1 MLPKCPLQL
10 GCGVRC
16 ETTGSVDISTDLLER
31 GQQSSEDNSNVA
43 PPPPPANAPPLLKLK
58 KAGHQQKCVVTRTF
72 CRHLGQ
78 GISQEHIH
86 HSCDQLCS
94 GTAEQFSSLFPLHGK

>member
-10 GCGVRC
+10 GSVRC

-43 PPPPPANAPPLLKLK
+43 PHLPPLSALSS
-58 KAGHQQKCVVTRTF
+58 C
-72 CRHLGQ
+72 
-78 GISQEHIH
+78 
-86 HSCDQLCS
+86 HSGLPQLS
-94 GTAEQFSSLFPLHGK
+94 VSKGLFKVKVIFLEKD

>member
-10 GCGVRC
+10 GSERC

-43 PPPPPANAPPLLKLK
+43 PPLPPPTLPLYL
-58 KAGHQQKCVVTRTF
+58 
-72 CRHLGQ
+72 
-78 GISQEHIH
+78 S
-86 HSCDQLCS
+86 
-94 GTAEQFSSLFPLHGK
+94 